1 MRNIIPEICKV
12 VRHFKIVFFSAI
24 FFFSAC
30 SPGHEVIQPFKNLG
44 YSGERLFPVQTNYSA
59 FTFRIWISN
68 SSSID
73 RVITVY
79 KDSGNNFQGN
89 LVEFGST
96 YNGKKFRPYYNEIAV
111 VPKNGFDTFIEKLDS
126 LNLFEMTNRENR
138 PIVLHEPIST
148 FVVEIKEKNKFNTFR
163 FDLDYGQKIL
173 GANKYEQIVQLI
185 NDEFDFE
192 KYSKFIEK

>member
-24 FFFSAC
+24 IFFCAC

-44 YSGERLFPVQTNYSA
+44 YSGERLFPVQTNFSE
-59 FTFRIWISN
+59 FTFRIWLSN

-79 KDSGNNFQGN
+79 KDSGNNFLGN

-96 YNGKKFRPYYNEIAV
+96 YNRKYKSYYNKIDV
-111 VPKNGFDTFIEKLDS
+111 VPKSGFDTFKQKLDS
-126 LNLFEMTNRENR
+126 LNLFEMTNRESI

-173 GANKYEQIVQLI
+173 GKNKYEQIVKLI
-185 NDEFDFE
+185 NDEFDLE
-192 KYSKFIEK
+192 KYSKFIKK